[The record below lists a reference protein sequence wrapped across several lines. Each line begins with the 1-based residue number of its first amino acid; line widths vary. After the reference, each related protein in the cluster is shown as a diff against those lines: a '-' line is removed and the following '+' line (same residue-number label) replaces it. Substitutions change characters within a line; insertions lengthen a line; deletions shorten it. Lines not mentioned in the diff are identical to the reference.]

1 MAGSLPTIEGDL
13 ARYPFDRP
21 STTFGAGAYLSRIHH
36 GWAVAAVI
44 FMTFALTIGITQ
56 YSFGVFVTELEG
68 DLGWNRAQ
76 LNGTLTLFAVGG
88 LLAPLVG
95 RLIDRHGTR
104 PVMIASFALLA
115 VSNLARPFVNELWQF
130 YALSLVQFAAVPGTI
145 MLPAGKL
152 IGIWFPE
159 ARGRAMGFASMGANV
174 GGATFAALT
183 AALIGPLGW
192 RGTYA
197 VYGLLFAL
205 AIPIVALIVREDGRQ
220 PRAPGAA
227 AFSEAGMT
235 TRRALRARAFYVLVV
250 SLTLAQLTYLSVL
263 TQIVPH
269 LEDVGFDRGTAAAG
283 LGAMAIFGAIGKV
296 SFGWLTEHVPSRFV
310 LMLSLGLQALGL
322 GILVLAGDSGIV
334 WSFVPIFGLGFGALG
349 ALMTLLVQET
359 FGVREFATIF
369 GLVNFFTQGASI
381 VGPPLV
387 GASFEATGGYGAA
400 FTVIATLFVVAAALL
415 VFAAPPPT
423 RAVAAEPVAAG

>member
-1 MAGSLPTIEGDL
+1 VGRRVIPQL
-13 ARYPFDRP
+13 
-21 STTFGAGAYLSRIHH
+21 HH
-36 GWAVAAVI
+36 GWLIAAVI

-56 YSFGVFVTELEG
+56 YSFGVFVTELEA

-88 LLAPLVG
+88 LLAPFVG
-95 RLIDRHGTR
+95 RLIDRHGAR

-115 VSNLARPFVNELWQF
+115 ASNLGRPFVNELWQF
-130 YALSLVQFAAVPGTI
+130 YALSLIQFMAIPGTI

-152 IGIWFPE
+152 ISIWFPD

-174 GGATFAALT
+174 GGATFSALS
-183 AALIGPLGW
+183 AALIVSIGW
-192 RGTYA
+192 RATYA
-197 VYGLLFAL
+197 VFGGLFLL
-205 AIPIVALIVREDGRQ
+205 AIPVIALVVREDGR
-220 PRAPGAA
+220 PRPGATGPPV
-227 AFSEAGMT
+227 EAGLT
-235 TRRALRARAFYVLVV
+235 TGAALRTRAFYVLVL

-269 LEDVGFDRGTAAAG
+269 LENVGFDRGTAATGVA
-283 LGAMAIFGAIGKV
+283 AMAIFGAIGKV

-310 LMLSLGLQALGL
+310 LMLSLGMQATGL
-322 GILVLAGDSGIV
+322 AILIVAGDGGLV
-334 WSFVPIFGLGFGALG
+334 WAFVPIFGLGFGALG

-387 GASFEATGGYGAA
+387 GASFEATGSYSTA
-400 FTVIATLFVVAAALL
+400 FTVIATLFVFAALIAVL
-415 VFAAPPPT
+415 APPP
-423 RAVAAEPVAAG
+423 RQPVAIPEAVAAG

>member
-1 MAGSLPTIEGDL
+1 MNRL
-13 ARYPFDRP
+13 
-21 STTFGAGAYLSRIHH
+21 HH
-36 GWAVAAVI
+36 GWAIAAVI
-44 FMTFALTIGITQ
+44 FMIFALTIGITQ

-88 LLAPLVG
+88 LMAPFVG
-95 RLIDRHGTR
+95 RLIDRYGSR
-104 PVMIASFALLA
+104 PVMMASLGLLA
-115 VSNLARPFVNELWQF
+115 ISNLGRPFVDELWQF
-130 YALSLVQFAAVPGTI
+130 YALSLIQFMAIPGTI

-174 GGATFAALT
+174 GGATFSGLT
-183 AALIGPLGW
+183 AALIGSIGW

-197 VYGLLFAL
+197 TYGLLFAL
-205 AIPIVALIVREDGRQ
+205 AIPVVALVIREDGRE
-220 PRAPGAA
+220 PRSTGAA
-227 AFSEAGMT
+227 ALAAAGMT
-235 TRRALRARAFYVLVV
+235 TRDALRSRSFYVLVF

-269 LEDVGFDRGTAAAG
+269 FENVGFDRGTAATAVA
-283 LGAMAIFGAIGKV
+283 AMAVFGAIGKA
-296 SFGWLTEHVPSRFV
+296 SFGWLTEHVPGRFV
-310 LMLSLGLQALGL
+310 LMLSLCMQAAGLA
-322 GILVLAGDSGIV
+322 ILIVAGDSGVV

-387 GASFEATGGYGAA
+387 GASFEATGSYSAA
-400 FTVIATLFVVAAALL
+400 FTVIATLFLVGAALL
-415 VFAAPPPT
+415 VFAAPPRT
-423 RAVAAEPVAAG
+423 RASVAEPAAAG

>member
-1 MAGSLPTIEGDL
+1 M
-13 ARYPFDRP
+13 
-21 STTFGAGAYLSRIHH
+21 
-36 GWAVAAVI
+36 
-44 FMTFALTIGITQ
+44 
-56 YSFGVFVTELEG
+56 
-68 DLGWNRAQ
+68 
-76 LNGTLTLFAVGG
+76 
-88 LLAPLVG
+88 
-95 RLIDRHGTR
+95 
-104 PVMIASFALLA
+104 
-115 VSNLARPFVNELWQF
+115 
-130 YALSLVQFAAVPGTI
+130 
-145 MLPAGKL
+145 
-152 IGIWFPE
+152 
-159 ARGRAMGFASMGANV
+159 
-174 GGATFAALT
+174 
-183 AALIGPLGW
+183 IGPLGW

-359 FGVREFATIF
+359 FRCPRVRHDLWPRQLLHPGRLDRRATAGRRF
-369 GLVNFFTQGASI
+369 VRGDGWLRRRVHCDRDPVRRRRRTPSVRRAASHPRCRRRAGRRRLTLI
-381 VGPPLV
+381 GEQKPRSACEPL
-387 GASFEATGGYGAA
+387 
-400 FTVIATLFVVAAALL
+400 
-415 VFAAPPPT
+415 
-423 RAVAAEPVAAG
+423 

>member
-1 MAGSLPTIEGDL
+1 MT
-13 ARYPFDRP
+13 RF
-21 STTFGAGAYLSRIHH
+21 HH
-36 GWAVAAVI
+36 GWLIAAVI

-88 LLAPLVG
+88 LLAPFVG
-95 RLIDRHGTR
+95 RLIDRHGAR

-115 VSNLARPFVNELWQF
+115 ASNLGRPFVNELWQF
-130 YALSLVQFAAVPGTI
+130 YALSLLQFMAIPGTI

-152 IGIWFPE
+152 ISIWFPH

-174 GGATFAALT
+174 GGATFSALS
-183 AALIGPLGW
+183 AALIASIGW
-192 RGTYA
+192 RATYA
-197 VYGLLFAL
+197 VYGGLFLL
-205 AIPIVALIVREDGRQ
+205 AIPVIALVIREDGRES
-220 PRAPGAA
+220 RSAA
-227 AFSEAGMT
+227 TAALAEVGMT
-235 TRRALRARAFYVLVV
+235 TRQALRSRAFYVIVL

-269 LEDVGFDRGTAAAG
+269 LENVGFDRGTAATGVA
-283 LGAMAIFGAIGKV
+283 AMAIFGAVGKV
-296 SFGWLTEHVPSRFV
+296 SFGWLTEHVPGRFV
-310 LMLSLGLQALGL
+310 MMLSLGMQAVGL
-322 GILVLAGDSGIV
+322 GILTAAGDSMII
-334 WSFVPIFGLGFGALG
+334 WSFIPIFGLGFGALG

-387 GASFEATGGYGAA
+387 GASFEATGSYSSA
-400 FTVIATLFVVAAALL
+400 FAVIATLFIVGAVILFFATPPRTRTTAAD
-415 VFAAPPPT
+415 
-423 RAVAAEPVAAG
+423 PVAAG

>member
-1 MAGSLPTIEGDL
+1 MSV
-13 ARYPFDRP
+13 AR
-21 STTFGAGAYLSRIHH
+21 TTPRLHH
-36 GWAVAAVI
+36 GWLIAAVI

-68 DLGWNRAQ
+68 DLGWNRAE

-88 LLAPLVG
+88 LLAPFVG
-95 RLIDRHGTR
+95 RLIDRHGAR

-115 VSNLARPFVNELWQF
+115 VSHLGRPFVNELWQF
-130 YALSLVQFAAVPGTI
+130 YVLSLLQFMAIPGTI

-152 IGIWFPE
+152 ISIWFPH

-174 GGATFAALT
+174 GGATFSALS
-183 AALIGPLGW
+183 AALIASIGW
-192 RGTYA
+192 RATYA
-197 VYGLLFAL
+197 VYGGLFLL
-205 AIPIVALIVREDGRQ
+205 AIPVIALVIREDGRES
-220 PRAPGAA
+220 PSAA
-227 AFSEAGMT
+227 TAALAKVGMT
-235 TRRALRARAFYVLVV
+235 TRQALRSRAFYVIVL

-269 LEDVGFDRGTAAAG
+269 LENVGFDRGTAATGVA
-283 LGAMAIFGAIGKV
+283 AMAIFGAVGKV
-296 SFGWLTEHVPSRFV
+296 SFGWLTEHVPGRFV
-310 LMLSLGLQALGL
+310 MMLSLGMQAAGL
-322 GILVLAGDSGIV
+322 GILTAAGDSMII
-334 WSFVPIFGLGFGALG
+334 WSFIPIFGLGFGALG

-387 GASFEATGGYGAA
+387 GASFEATNSYSSA
-400 FTVIATLFVVAAALL
+400 FAVIATLFVVGAVILFFATPPRTRTAAAD
-415 VFAAPPPT
+415 
-423 RAVAAEPVAAG
+423 PVAAG

>member
-1 MAGSLPTIEGDL
+1 VT
-13 ARYPFDRP
+13 RF
-21 STTFGAGAYLSRIHH
+21 HH
-36 GWAVAAVI
+36 GWLIAAVI
-44 FMTFALTIGITQ
+44 FMTFALTIGITH
-56 YSFGVFVTELEG
+56 YAFGVFITELEA

-95 RLIDRHGTR
+95 RLIDRHGVR
-104 PVMIASFALLA
+104 PVMIVSFALLA
-115 VSNLARPFVNELWQF
+115 ISNFGRPFVNELWQF
-130 YALSLVQFAAVPGTI
+130 YALSLLQFIAIPGTI

-152 IGIWFPE
+152 IGIWFPN

-174 GGATFAALT
+174 GGATFSALT
-183 AALIGPLGW
+183 AVLIGSIGW
-192 RGTYA
+192 LCAYA
-197 VYGLLFAL
+197 VYGGLFVL
-205 AIPIVALIVREDGRQ
+205 AIPVVALVVREDGRE
-220 PRAPGAA
+220 PRSTGDGVIPTVDD
-227 AFSEAGMT
+227 GMT
-235 TRRALRARAFYVLVV
+235 TRQALRSRAFYVLVI

-269 LEDVGFDRGTAAAG
+269 LENVGFDRGTAAAG
-283 LGAMAIFGAIGKV
+283 VGAMAIFGAVGKA

-310 LMLSLGLQALGL
+310 VILSLGMQAAGL
-322 GILVLAGDSGIV
+322 AILIAAGDSRVV

-387 GASFEATGGYGAA
+387 GASFEATGSYSTA
-400 FTVIATLFVVAAALL
+400 FTVVAILFVVGAVALL
-415 VFAAPPPT
+415 FAKPP
-423 RAVAAEPVAAG
+423 RAHAAAEPVAAG